1 MDILWFNDLA
11 NLARTGNFSQAAVL
25 GNVSQPAFSRRIKAL
40 EDWVGTALVD
50 RSHHPVKLTDFG
62 QQMLE
67 AGTQALARIEAER
80 EHIRESLAQPD
91 KYVIT
96 FAAQH
101 SIGWRFY
108 PSWLQAF
115 EEAYGSILSR
125 LRADNLPDCIDDLKD
140 GLADFVISYRS
151 RYAPGV
157 PEIDSLESLT
167 IGKDRLIPVCKSTS
181 GGRPIF
187 ILDEAAQGLVPYL
200 RFGADAPIA
209 RHIDPLLRE
218 RGIEPRLNA
227 IYENW
232 MVGALRIRAKDG
244 SGIAWLPR
252 SVVQPDL
259 DSGLLTIAG
268 DASWF
273 IDLDIRLHR
282 LRQHSNSLT
291 RKIWAFLAVREDVPL
306 LAE

>member
-1 MDILWFNDLA
+1 MDILWFRDLA

-25 GNVSQPAFSRRIKAL
+25 GNVSQPAFSRRIRAL
-40 EDWVGTALVD
+40 ETWVGATLVD

-62 QQMLE
+62 EQILE
-67 AGTQALARIEAER
+67 AGMQALSRIESER
-80 EHIRESLAQPD
+80 AHIREIIAQPD
-91 KYVIT
+91 KYVVT

-125 LRADNLPDCIDDLKD
+125 LRADNLPNCIDDLQN
-140 GLADFVISYRS
+140 GVADFVISYRS
-151 RYAPGV
+151 RYSPGV
-157 PEIDSLESLT
+157 PPLEGLQSLT
-167 IGKDRLIPVCKSTS
+167 IGKDLLVPVSKSKTDDE
-181 GGRPIF
+181 PIF
-187 ILDEAAQGLVPYL
+187 HLDDPMAETIPYL
-200 RFGADAPIA
+200 RFGSEAPIGQ
-209 RHIDPLLRE
+209 HIEPLIRD
-218 RGIEPRLNA
+218 RGIAKRLNV

-244 SGIAWLPR
+244 SGVAWLPR

-259 DSGLLTIAG
+259 ESGILTIAG
-268 DASWF
+268 NPEWF

-282 LRQHSNSLT
+282 LATGTNALT
-291 RKIWAFLAVREDVPL
+291 RKIWSFLAVREDVPL
-306 LAE
+306 LTG

>member
-1 MDILWFNDLA
+1 MNILWFNDLA

-40 EDWVGTALVD
+40 ESWVGTALVD

-67 AGTQALARIEAER
+67 AGLQAMARIEAER
-80 EHIRESLAQPD
+80 EHIREAIAQPD
-91 KYVIT
+91 KYVVT

-115 EEAYGSILSR
+115 EDAYGSILSR
-125 LRADNLPDCIDDLKD
+125 LRADNLPNCIDDLAN
-140 GLADFVISYRS
+140 GVADFVISYRS
-151 RYAPGV
+151 RYSPGI
-157 PEIDSLESLT
+157 PALDSLQSLT
-167 IGKDRLIPVCKSTS
+167 IGKDLLIPVCKSTADGS
-181 GGRPIF
+181 PMF
-187 ILDEAAQGLVPYL
+187 SLDDPDSSPLPYL
-200 RFGADAPIA
+200 RFGSDAPIG
-209 RHIDPLLRE
+209 RHIDPLISERRIESRLRT
-218 RGIEPRLNA
+218 

-244 SGIAWLPR
+244 HGIAWLPR

-259 DSGLLTIAG
+259 DSGLLTLAG
-268 DASWF
+268 SSDWF
-273 IDLDIRLHR
+273 VELDVRLHR
-282 LRQHSNSLT
+282 LRNHSNALT
-291 RKIWAFLAVREDVPL
+291 RKIWSFLSVREEVPL
-306 LAE
+306 VPE

>member
-40 EDWVGTALVD
+40 EDWVGTTLVD

-91 KYVIT
+91 RYVIT

-108 PSWLQAF
+108 PFWLQAF

-125 LRADNLPDCIDDLKD
+125 LRADNLPNCIDDLQN

-151 RYAPGV
+151 RYSPGI
-157 PEIDSLESLT
+157 PELDSLQSLT
-167 IGKDRLIPVCKSTS
+167 IGKDRLIPVCKSAS
-181 GGRPIF
+181 DGRPMF
-187 ILDEAAQGLVPYL
+187 VLDKASDKPVPYL
-200 RFGADAPIA
+200 RFGADAPIG
-209 RHIDPLLRE
+209 RHIDPLLHE
-218 RGIEPRLNA
+218 QGIEPKLNA

-244 SGIAWLPR
+244 SGVAWLPR

-268 DASWF
+268 DAEWF
-273 IDLDIRLHR
+273 VDLDIRLHR
-282 LRQHSNSLT
+282 LRKHSNSLT

-306 LAE
+306 LAD

>member
-1 MDILWFNDLA
+1 MDISWFKDLA
-11 NLARTGNFSQAAVL
+11 HLARTGNFSQAAIL
-25 GNVSQPAFSRRIKAL
+25 GNVSQPAFSRRIRAL

-62 QQMLE
+62 LQMLE
-67 AGTQALARIEAER
+67 AGTQALARIETER
-80 EHIRESLAQPD
+80 DHIRESMAQPD
-91 KYVIT
+91 RYVVT

-115 EEAYGSILSR
+115 EEAYGSIISR
-125 LRADNLPDCIDDLKD
+125 LRADNLPNCVDDLKN
-140 GLADFVISYRS
+140 GIADFVISYRS
-151 RYAPGV
+151 RYSPG
-157 PEIDSLESLT
+157 ISGLDSLQSLT
-167 IGKDRLIPVCKSTS
+167 IGKDLLIPVCKATAE
-181 GGRPIF
+181 GRPIF
-187 ILDEAAQGLVPYL
+187 DLDNPRGDTLPYL
-200 RFGADAPIA
+200 RFGSDAPIGQ
-209 RHIDPLLRE
+209 HIEPLLRGK
-218 RGIEPRLNA
+218 GIEQKLNI

-259 DSGLLTIAG
+259 ESGLLTIAG
-268 DASWF
+268 SPGWC

-282 LRQHSNSLT
+282 LSTHSNALT

-306 LAE
+306 VAG